1 MFINN
6 AKYMQLQDQA
16 SDRSRY
22 YYLTKLLSINIYYYY
37 INRKS
42 ND

>member
-22 YYLTKLLSINIYYYY
+22 YYLTKLLSINILLLLY
-37 INRKS
+37 
-42 ND
+42 